1 MVSLIVVIAAAIG
14 LYAYYSWSTAQAKGM
29 ALDMSMHY
37 PGLVDRNATFNA
49 SWQQFYKPR
58 HCTRS
63 DSIYER
69 CLRYFIKRYP
79 QANRDFT
86 ALRQFFD
93 AVGTCTESRMCDF
106 DTASD
111 LFGDDVSSFYEN
123 MYPMLDESD
132 ALVKFARKIEDHGSE
147 ATTQTNEPASSGS
160 PVYTTPD
167 QSGGRRDERGQPSL
181 YQRVSRW
188 WGGNGDRRRD

>member
-14 LYAYYSWSTAQAKGM
+14 IYAYYSWSTAQAKGM

-37 PGLVDRNATFNA
+37 PGLVDRNATFKAN
-49 SWQQFYKPR
+49 WEKFDKQHR
-58 HCTRS
+58 CNRS

-69 CLRYFIKRYP
+69 CLRYFIGDPRAK
-79 QANRDFT
+79 RDFT

-132 ALVKFARKIEDHGSE
+132 ALVKFARKIEDRGSE
-147 ATTQTNEPASSGS
+147 ATTQTNEPGSSGS

-167 QSGGRRDERGQPSL
+167 QSGGRRNEREPPSL

-188 WGGNGDRRRD
+188 WGGSAERRRD